1 MKKFKWFTLL
11 ESLTVIVIIWIISTA
26 LYNMRNIWKDNTDLD
41 KEAVNVIYKEINQS
55 LKDFQRNKIWVDAD
69 NFEHEISVFQIISDW
84 NDLEIWNAYVYCQTN
99 AHNTTD
105 CYNDSYELNENVDS
119 WTWYYDSKTLV
130 NNHMYTASKH
140 LRNIDQRKFYIWIN
154 NVSFTKYWEIISW
167 QYITN
172 FVNWIDNLI
181 NYSTESYNGS
191 TITTSSREICKWIM
205 SGCTQEINAP
215 SNWLEFGIEVLS
227 CLLGSNCNEYVYQK
241 MKWNDIQTAMTVQ
254 YNSCIN
260 KKTNDRFYDLCGKF
274 IYDSYWDDEDPN
286 ATSEWNTKI
295 SFIIYNFKEKSDCNP
310 WYLTPIWQIEINT
323 VTKKANLKRCE
334 KQNNESRC
342 WSTRCIING

>member
-84 NDLEIWNAYVYCQTN
+84 NDLEIWNAYVYCQTDT
-99 AHNTTD
+99 HNTTD
-105 CYNDSYELNENVDS
+105 CYNDSYKLNENVDS

-154 NVSFTKYWEIISW
+154 DVSFTKYWEIISW

-181 NYSTESYNGS
+181 NYSPTYNGS
-191 TITTSSREICKWIM
+191 PITTSNKEICQWIM
-205 SGCTQEINAP
+205 DECTRIVSSEDDS
-215 SNWLEFGIEVLS
+215 SNWPCDLCKEYPWLS
-227 CLLGSNCNEYVYQK
+227 RCAKCSNSTQ
-241 MKWNDIQTAMTVQ
+241 WNDIDEAKAVR

-260 KKTNDRFYDLCGKF
+260 HKTDGEFYDLCGKF

-295 SFIIYNFKEKSDCNP
+295 SFIIYNFKEKSGCNP

-334 KQNNESRC
+334 KQNATTKC
-342 WSTRCIING
+342 WSKECIING